1 MGTGRRNFATSA
13 LESGP
18 LVSAERCVV
27 SPFRRVFVKTL
38 KDVTFAVDCDE
49 TSTVLEVKHRVAE
62 QDAQWDVLRQ
72 R

>member
-1 MGTGRRNFATSA
+1 
-13 LESGP
+13 
-18 LVSAERCVV
+18 VSL
-27 SPFRRVFVKTL
+27 FRRVFVKTL